1 MERLNLNVQSFYTL
15 NKRFYTCTTDV
26 LFLFCVENL
35 ADPAA
40 WIWPCWEM
48 VDTISP
54 LSRAWEQKFRH
65 IIKK

>member
-1 MERLNLNVQSFYTL
+1 MAKLILNVQSFDTL
-15 NKRFYTCTTDV
+15 KKRLNTCTTDF

-40 WIWPCWEM
+40 WSWPCWEL
-48 VDTISP
+48 VDTIYP

-65 IIKK
+65 VIKK